1 MEERTQTPLQRM
13 FTSVVEKYDLLN
25 RLLSLGLDELW
36 RESCA
41 KECAS
46 SGVLLDLCCGTGDLT
61 LHISEHA
68 SPGAQVIG
76 LDFSEVMLNKA
87 VNKKAEA
94 KGKKPTQIRS
104 KQAKIGVGTY
114 NINFIHGDAA
124 HLPFK
129 NECIDRIGISFS
141 FRNLVYRNP
150 IAKACVR
157 EVLRVLR
164 PGGKF
169 VCIETSQPRWFPLRT
184 LYQLYLRKVV
194 PLVGGLM
201 SGCKNAY
208 RHLGMSAANFPPAEE
223 IAEMLLS
230 AGFREAS
237 FKHMAFGVVAM
248 HICVK

>member
-1 MEERTQTPLQRM
+1 VGGRSAQTSLQRM
-13 FTSVVEKYDLLN
+13 FANVVEKYDLLN
-25 RLLSLGLDELW
+25 HLLTWGLDELW
-36 RESCA
+36 RKSCA

-46 SGVLLDLCCGTGDLT
+46 SGIILDLCCGTGDLT
-61 LHISEHA
+61 LHISEHT
-68 SPGAQVIG
+68 SPGTQVLG
-76 LDFSEVMLNKA
+76 LDFSRVMLNKA
-87 VNKKAEA
+87 VNKKTSQI
-94 KGKKPTQIRS
+94 KSKK
-104 KQAKIGVGTY
+104 AKIGADAY
-114 NINFIHGDAA
+114 NISFIHADAA